1 MKCAVAVVLIVANI
15 YLTLTADHSKDKE
28 KFYRTLSHEL
38 RSRYEAIIQE
48 RKLIY
53 MKGFGLGMI
62 LSAVAISVCGARK
75 PVQMGCLAG
84 AITLASTYLFYIIH
98 PKSDYMVLYLNK
110 VEQRT
115 AWLKI
120 YRSMQLKYHIGLVL
134 GIGAAMALGYSVCC

>member
-15 YLTLTADHSKDKE
+15 YLTLTADHSKD

-62 LSAVAISVCGARK
+62 LSAVAISACGARK

-115 AWLKI
+115 AWLNI

-134 GIGAAMALGYSVCC
+134 GIGAAMALGYSVCR

>member
-15 YLTLTADHSKDKE
+15 YLTLTADHSKD

-62 LSAVAISVCGARK
+62 LSAVAISACGARK

-115 AWLKI
+115 AWLNI
-120 YRSMQLKYHIGLVL
+120 YRNMQLKYHIGLVL

>member
-15 YLTLTADHSKDKE
+15 YLTLTADHSKD

>member
-15 YLTLTADHSKDKE
+15 YLTLTADHSKDN
-28 KFYRTLSHEL
+28 FYRTLGPEL
-38 RSRYEAIIQE
+38 QTRYEAIIQE

-53 MKGFGLGMI
+53 MKGSGLGLI
-62 LSAVAISVCGARK
+62 LSAIAISACGARK

-115 AWLKI
+115 AWLNI
-120 YRSMQLKYHIGLVL
+120 YRNMQLKYHIGLVL

>member
-15 YLTLTADHSKDKE
+15 YLTLTADHSKD

-62 LSAVAISVCGARK
+62 LSAVAISACGARK